1 MADDSPDL
9 EELAKV
15 HPGIWMEHFGF
26 ILSKTRNLIRP
37 ALNVFQARAVA
48 AYAWCLTNGIAPRLM
63 GLKPRQVGG
72 TTVFAGLSYHHGRR
86 FNSKGISIADIMDR
100 SSNLFQMV
108 CRFASSDE
116 LDWGSGFYEPTK
128 LELKLKNGSEFYKR
142 SADTPTSG
150 RSDTLQ
156 IVHASEVPYWKD
168 TAVKS
173 ARESQARVT
182 SCCAA
187 TARVFLLS
195 MSRRARC

>member
-1 MADDSPDL
+1 
-9 EELAKV
+9 
-15 HPGIWMEHFGF
+15 
-26 ILSKTRNLIRP
+26 
-37 ALNVFQARAVA
+37 
-48 AYAWCLTNGIAPRLM
+48 
-63 GLKPRQVGG
+63 
-72 TTVFAGLSYHHGRR
+72 
-86 FNSKGISIADIMDR
+86 MDR
-100 SSNLFQMV
+100 SNNLFQMV

-142 SADTPTSG
+142 RADTPTSG
-150 RSDTLQ
+150 PDTLQ

-173 ARESQARVT
+173 ARDSQARVT

-187 TARVFLLS
+187 TATVFLLS